1 MKKGKWLLCLLMTVW
16 FMQPAESQVLRKI
29 KEKAESAVN
38 KAIDKKV
45 DEKVGTGTQP
55 DGPGG
60 PGGKGKG
67 GNTTGGGLVTTPPDV
82 NASLTDAEAAFKK
95 YQYGEAR
102 FSVQQAML
110 GVEMMIGKEILKG
123 LPEKVDV
130 LVKDSLSDKV
140 ASTSWGWVGLTIE
153 RDYLEGGRE
162 NTKDNRKELDFM
174 LANNAAWMTAINM
187 YLSGAYAQQS
197 TGEQQNWKQTRL
209 KGYKAVIEYEQSS
222 GYKITVPIGQASLMI
237 LQGRNFAT
245 EQDFM
250 KACETFDLDKIKA
263 QIGEK

>member
-1 MKKGKWLLCLLMTVW
+1 MKKRLWLLCLLCPAW
-16 FMQPAESQVLRKI
+16 LLQPAEAQVLRKL

-38 KAIDKKV
+38 RALDKKV
-45 DEKVGTGTQP
+45 DEKVGTTNP
-55 DGPGG
+55 DD
-60 PGGKGKG
+60 G
-67 GNTTGGGLVTTPPDV
+67 GNAPGRNKSGNNTGGGLVTTPPDV
-82 NASLTDAEAAFKK
+82 TGSLTDAEAAFKK
-95 YQYGEAR
+95 NQYADAR

-130 LVKDSLSDKV
+130 MVKDTLSDRV

-153 RDYLEGGRE
+153 RDYIEGGRD

-187 YLSGAYAQQS
+187 YLTGGYATS
-197 TGEQQNWKQTRL
+197 DGNEQNWKQTRL
-209 KGYKAVIEYEQSS
+209 KGNKAVIEFDKSS
-222 GYKITVPIGQASLMI
+222 GYKISVPLGQSSLLI
-237 LQGRNFAT
+237 LGGRNFAT

-250 KACETFDLDKIKA
+250 KACEVFDIDKIKA

>member
-1 MKKGKWLLCLLMTVW
+1 MKKAKWLLYLLV
-16 FMQPAESQVLRKI
+16 PACIVHSAEGQVLRKI

-38 KAIDKKV
+38 KALDKKV
-45 DEKVGTGTQP
+45 DEKVGTQP
-55 DGPGG
+55 ENTGGSPGDRS
-60 PGGKGKG
+60 KG

-82 NASLTDAEAAFKK
+82 NASLADAEAAFKK
-95 YQYGEAR
+95 NQYGEAR

-123 LPEKVDV
+123 LPDKVDV
-130 LVKDSLSDKV
+130 LVKDTLSDKV

-153 RDYLEGGRE
+153 RDYIEGGRD
-162 NTKDNRKELDFM
+162 NTKDGRKELDFM
-174 LANNAAWMTAINM
+174 LANNSAWLSAVNM
-187 YLSGAYAQQS
+187 YLSGGYAQS
-197 TGEQQNWKQTRL
+197 SGEQQNWKQTRL
-209 KGYKAVIEYEQSS
+209 KGNKAVIEYDQSS
-222 GYKITVPIGQASLMI
+222 GYKITVPLGQASLLI
-237 LQGRNFAT
+237 LGGRNFAT